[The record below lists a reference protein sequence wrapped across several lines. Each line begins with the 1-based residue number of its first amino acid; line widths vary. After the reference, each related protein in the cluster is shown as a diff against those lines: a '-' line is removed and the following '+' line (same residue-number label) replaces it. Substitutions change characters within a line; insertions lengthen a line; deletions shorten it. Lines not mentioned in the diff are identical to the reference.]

1 MPPRKR
7 TLPKENKLEDVSRTL
22 DMLINAA
29 RNNFQSF
36 VSFLHPQGRSKYILS
51 RLHVFLA
58 SMVDDMVSGKRGRFQ
73 CVSVSPQHGKS
84 QILSVRAVAWILG
97 SQPGVYVAITGFSH
111 DLLVGFVADI
121 QTIMETW
128 QYKQAFPGVEP
139 IFGFDRQD
147 ELRLTN
153 GSSLVAKTVGR
164 KLTGRPVDWLF
175 IDDAHAGRAEAESK
189 ADREKIKRWFFADC
203 LSRLTPD
210 GKVVAVGCL
219 TGDTPVTMWD
229 GSRKRMDAL
238 CVGDEVAQYSNGARV
253 RAVVENW
260 KDQGLDTVYC
270 IKTGNHTVRANARHP
285 WLVRESSSTESWVRT
300 DSLKK
305 GDKLV
310 CSGLELLDGDHNITT
325 EEAWAVGFMLGD
337 GWVTINKK
345 RNRKPNGTISNTR
358 SYVTCFAAKV
368 CQATNERMLSFLEN
382 KFGRRPKLTR
392 FGYYRF
398 EVAKA
403 GRWFIQMGIV
413 GGAKG
418 KRVLPLLMCQPLA
431 IRKSIISGFV
441 DADGCISNNGRGR
454 HYAYSCSIRL
464 IGDLRS
470 LVRSCGMNPSNIYS
484 RTRMLKAPH
493 SKSLI
498 CSSESSFA
506 WQTTLTKDAFRT
518 ATIRSIEIMPQQER
532 VYDIQVS
539 GEESFIADGLVSHNT
554 RWHPSDLI
562 GHITSPEFVRMMEDA
577 GYGELNFEV
586 TNLPAIAEHNPEVGE
601 EDPIGREPGEALF
614 PEVRHLKFLLGQKAM
629 MPKYE
634 WDSQYRGKP
643 RASASGQVDVGKIK
657 YVDISEVPTD
667 IQWLRGWDLAL
678 TEKQTSDFS
687 AGALC
692 AYDKRTES
700 LYLIDVQQHKL
711 SWMKMKP
718 VVIDIAKQD
727 KQKYNANTMGLEAV
741 SGFEIGLQE
750 LRSELSGIVSIEK
763 RNPPRGGKL
772 MRAQAWLNL
781 VEAGRFYM
789 VRASWNKS
797 VVDNLDTFPAVE
809 HDDVEDAISV
819 AFECIGPTA
828 KKLLFA

>member
-7 TLPKENKLEDVSRTL
+7 TLPKENKLEDVGRTL

-29 RNNFQSF
+29 RNNFKSF

-51 RLHVFLA
+51 KLHVFLA

-121 QTIMETW
+121 QTIMESW

-210 GKVVAVGCL
+210 GKILVV
-219 TGDTPVTMWD
+219 
-229 GSRKRMDAL
+229 
-238 CVGDEVAQYSNGARV
+238 
-253 RAVVENW
+253 
-260 KDQGLDTVYC
+260 
-270 IKTGNHTVRANARHP
+270 
-285 WLVRESSSTESWVRT
+285 
-300 DSLKK
+300 
-305 GDKLV
+305 
-310 CSGLELLDGDHNITT
+310 
-325 EEAWAVGFMLGD
+325 
-337 GWVTINKK
+337 
-345 RNRKPNGTISNTR
+345 GT
-358 SYVTCFAAKV
+358 
-368 CQATNERMLSFLEN
+368 
-382 KFGRRPKLTR
+382 
-392 FGYYRF
+392 
-398 EVAKA
+398 
-403 GRWFIQMGIV
+403 RWF
-413 GGAKG
+413 
-418 KRVLPLLMCQPLA
+418 
-431 IRKSIISGFV
+431 
-441 DADGCISNNGRGR
+441 
-454 HYAYSCSIRL
+454 
-464 IGDLRS
+464 
-470 LVRSCGMNPSNIYS
+470 
-484 RTRMLKAPH
+484 
-493 SKSLI
+493 
-498 CSSESSFA
+498 
-506 WQTTLTKDAFRT
+506 
-518 ATIRSIEIMPQQER
+518 
-532 VYDIQVS
+532 
-539 GEESFIADGLVSHNT
+539 
-554 RWHPSDLI
+554 PSDLI
-562 GHITSPEFVRMMEDA
+562 GHITSPEFIRMMEDA

-586 TNLPAIAEHNPEVGE
+586 TNLPAIAEHNPEAGE

-657 YVDISEVPTD
+657 YVDMSEVPTD

-692 AYDKRTES
+692 AYDKRTE
-700 LYLIDVQQHKL
+700 LFYIIDMEVHKL
-711 SWMKMKP
+711 MWTKMKSI
-718 VVIDIAKQD
+718 VTNTALSD
-727 KQKYNANTMGLEAV
+727 KAKYNAHVMAMEAV
-741 SGFEIGLQE
+741 SGFDIGFRELQE
-750 LRSELSGIVSIEK
+750 SLSGEVSVVK
-763 RNPPRGGKL
+763 KNPGRGGKL
-772 MRAQAWLNL
+772 MRAQPWLNIL
-781 VEAGRFYM
+781 EAGRLRI
-789 VRASWNKS
+789 VRASWNKDF
-797 VVDNLDTFPAVE
+797 VDMLDAFPAVE
-809 HDDVEDAISV
+809 HDDMIDGVSIAREALM
-819 AFECIGPTA
+819 EKG
-828 KKLLFA
+828 KLLFA